1 MLPPNEPRRL
11 IVIILIYNTPA
22 GLMLLV
28 WALGASTPMHIPNY
42 LVLWTLRARE
52 QLVEVSGCFGHKV

>member
-1 MLPPNEPRRL
+1 MLPPNGPRRL
-11 IVIILIYNTPA
+11 IVIILIYITPA

-28 WALGASTPMHIPNY
+28 WALGASTPMPNY

-52 QLVEVSGCFGHKV
+52 QLVEASGCFGHKV